1 MRSNQRITSDAS
13 ASLNLHHTEN
23 FATAAAHANSDTCSF
38 NYFTWEI
45 RKKRSS
51 AHDANS
57 RCEAR
62 NRVTYLLICNKSH
75 KDVPNKSYIDV
86 GRIEAHH

>member
-45 RKKRSS
+45 RKKRSA
-51 AHDANS
+51 AHHANS

-62 NRVTYLLICNKSH
+62 NLVTYLLIFTSKT
-75 KDVPNKSYIDV
+75 VPNKSYIDV
-86 GRIEAHH
+86 GRIEALH

>member
-38 NYFTWEI
+38 ILLGKSE
-45 RKKRSS
+45 RKGQQPMMQTLAVKQGI
-51 AHDANS
+51 
-57 RCEAR
+57 
-62 NRVTYLLICNKSH
+62 LLHIC
-75 KDVPNKSYIDV
+75 
-86 GRIEAHH
+86 